1 MRQISLKA
9 IALGLGV
16 GLVMAVAGLLALI
29 VAVAAGS
36 GVDITDVRNAALA
49 HRASVQLPFLSVWL
63 LALLASGMT
72 AGRVLR
78 GRALGLHGGVIGGIA
93 LLGALAGVSREDPAW
108 AIALQLLLTVPVVIA
123 GVYVRPLPDEPPAAL
138 PMRWALVLALL
149 AFSAATIA
157 LAASEDAGVIAWTA
171 FVATGALLAAA
182 VGRRFRGNA

>member
-9 IALGLGV
+9 LALGLGV

-49 HRASVQLPFLSVWL
+49 HRPSVQLPFLAVWL

-78 GRALGLHGGVIGGIA
+78 GQALGLHGSVIGGIA

-108 AIALQLLLTVPVVIA
+108 AIVLQLLLTVPVAVA
-123 GVYVRPLPDEPPAAL
+123 GVYVRRVSPEPSLGMPA
-138 PMRWALVLALL
+138 RWALVIALAAFWL
-149 AFSAATIA
+149 ATVA
-157 LAASEDAGVIAWTA
+157 LAASEEPGVLAWTA
-171 FVATGALLAAA
+171 FVATAALLGTA
-182 VGRRFRGNA
+182 VYARVRG